1 MSETQPDLTPAAA
14 PIGAGPLAV
23 ELPAASAAPSPAG
36 SLDAEEVLP
45 EKKRDCDRGQK
56 EGRAGRRK
64 SSRGRYLHPLAHYA
78 ASLGYSSPKTLAAW
92 IHLGDEL
99 SPPDPPP
106 LDRPADLC
114 AWWRRVMTYD
124 PPDKLLELERAG
136 ADAVPAAEVSASP
149 TRKGAGRQETRAPIP
164 PAAEIEEMMMNADE
178 LDIDVSIAVGDMGLA
193 QARSVAAALYKQMKS
208 SLEAKNSK
216 AYKAARVEWV
226 QAIGVLRAWE
236 KDILKIQEG
245 RGEVLRAREL
255 TAELARI
262 FTCINQ
268 SFTSALERL
277 AELLAPSLPRA
288 ERRRII
294 TPLRDK
300 CFTHLVGSRFE
311 SAWIDAAAVL
321 SP

>member
-14 PIGAGPLAV
+14 PIGAGPLAA
-23 ELPAASAAPSPAG
+23 ELPAASAAPSHAG
-36 SLDAEEVLP
+36 SLEAGEVLP
-45 EKKRDCDRGQK
+45 EKKRNCDRKQSKGP
-56 EGRAGRRK
+56 GARRK

-78 ASLGYSSPKTLAAW
+78 GALGYSSPKTLASW
-92 IHLGDEL
+92 IHAGDEL

-124 PPDKLLELERAG
+124 PPEKLLELERAA
-136 ADAVPAAEVSASP
+136 ADAAPAAEVSAP
-149 TRKGAGRQETRAPIP
+149 LPRKGAGRQETRAPIP
-164 PAAEIEEMMMNADE
+164 QAEQIEEMMMHAGA
-178 LDIDVSIAVGDMGLA
+178 LDLEAGIAVGDMGLA
-193 QARSVAAALYKQMKS
+193 QARSVAAALYNQMKS
-208 SLEAKNSK
+208 ALEAKNNK

-268 SFTSALERL
+268 SFTAGLEKL
-277 AELLAPSLPRA
+277 AEMLAPSLPRP

-294 TPLRDK
+294 GPLRDK
-300 CFTHLVGSRFE
+300 IFTHITGSRFE
-311 SAWIDAAAVL
+311 SSWINADAEQAA
-321 SP
+321 